1 VSRRLPEP
9 SDAGTVYLIGV
20 GTFLACV
27 AVLLVGRRI
36 VRTLELLNWL
46 LIACILGGFLVL
58 ALLFTPAATWAA
70 ALAGLVG
77 FDTVRGSFAPLPA
90 GADFFL
96 LAALVGYSGAGG
108 CSNIVL
114 SNWARDKGYG
124 MAQHAGYIPS
134 AMAAAKVE
142 LAPTGFMFK
151 PDAESMRRWQGWWR
165 IVRADQWGVF
175 FCGALLG
182 MVLPAV
188 LYVTFL
194 PPGVDIRGL
203 GISAALAYNVRDVA
217 GPILAGAVAF
227 LGAWILF
234 KTQLDS
240 LEGMTRGITDILWT
254 GSRTLRSRTGG
265 DVRRVYYGVLALV
278 VLWGIAALRLAQPI
292 VLLQLGANIASAV
305 FVLASLHLLWLNTRV
320 LARELRPPVWRRAG
334 LVGTALFYGF
344 FVALS
349 IRGLVAGAG

>member
-1 VSRRLPEP
+1 
-9 SDAGTVYLIGV
+9 
-20 GTFLACV
+20 
-27 AVLLVGRRI
+27 
-36 VRTLELLNWL
+36 
-46 LIACILGGFLVL
+46 
-58 ALLFTPAATWAA
+58 
-70 ALAGLVG
+70 
-77 FDTVRGSFAPLPA
+77 
-90 GADFFL
+90 
-96 LAALVGYSGAGG
+96 VGYSGAGG

-134 AMAAAKVE
+134 AMAAGKVE